1 MGTCLFYYTGT
12 GNSLW
17 VARQLAAQL
26 PDAELV
32 SLNAKITVPAE
43 IDSERIGI
51 VTEKNLGLCEIS
63 PAGSKTGGHA
73 SPLVHR

>member
-1 MGTCLFYYTGT
+1 MGTCLYYYTGT

-32 SLNAKITVPAE
+32 SLNAKITVPTE

-51 VTEKNLGLCEIS
+51 VTEKNPGYARYHHPEVKLADML
-63 PAGSKTGGHA
+63 P
-73 SPLVHR
+73 R